1 MALQDKIRI
10 IDRKMLPDVRGWFL
24 KVLNGMEEFLPAH
37 TGESYIT
44 MALPGEWRA
53 NHFHHKTAEWF
64 TVFKGKAK
72 VILEDIQTKE
82 RVEVIV
88 DAVHPKTIFAPP
100 GVAHVFINI
109 SDQEEL
115 MLIAYA
121 GNIYDPADTVPYN
134 LVD

>member
-1 MALQDKIRI
+1 
-10 IDRKMLPDVRGWFL
+10 MLTADYFDGRSTRVRVVRLEVAGEDL
-24 KVLNGMEEFLPAH
+24 LI
-37 TGESYIT
+37 TGEDLDLRIPFS
-44 MALPGEWRA
+44 
-53 NHFHHKTAEWF
+53 
-64 TVFKGKAK
+64 
-72 VILEDIQTKE
+72 
-82 RVEVIV
+82 EVIV

>member
-1 MALQDKIRI
+1 MALKDKIRI
-10 IDRKMLPDVRGWFL
+10 IDRKLLPDARGWFL

-53 NHFHHKTAEWF
+53 NHYHPKTAEWF
-64 TVFKGKAK
+64 TVFRGKAK

-82 RVEVIV
+82 RLEMIV
-88 DAVHPKTIFAPP
+88 DAASPKTFYAPP
-100 GVAHVFINI
+100 FIAHVFINI
-109 SDQEEL
+109 SDSEEL

-121 GNIYDPADTVPYN
+121 ENIYDPTDTIPYN